1 MEKGLLDEVK
11 NLVQGVKVV
20 YVATATR
27 EGIPH
32 IAASEGMTFLDGDQ
46 VVFRAWFCI
55 KTVGNLQEN
64 PRLSLAVLNPE
75 TREGYQLFGELERIE
90 KGAMLDGFAFEK
102 EREWA
107 GYPQAEHQLFIR
119 IKAVSHLTSG
129 AHSDEVVE
137 LGWNKQRE

>member
-1 MEKGLLDEVK
+1 MEKRLLDEVK
-11 NLVQGVKVV
+11 NLVQEVRIV
-20 YVATATR
+20 YVATASR

-32 IAASEGMTFLDGDQ
+32 IAASEGMTFVDGDQ

-90 KGAMLDGFAFEK
+90 KGAILDGFAVEK
-102 EREWA
+102 VREWA
-107 GYPQAEHQLFIR
+107 GYPQAEHQLYIR
-119 IKAVSHLTSG
+119 IKAISQLTSG
-129 AHSDEVVE
+129 AHSDEIMT
-137 LGWNKQRE
+137 